1 LDDSITTGNA
11 LKSDLDDIISGTDYE
26 QVVSSLAKVKKDI
39 DFQVSS
45 TKPSKGK
52 IWFELLS

>member
-1 LDDSITTGNA
+1 LDDSITTGNI
-11 LKSDLDDIISGTDYE
+11 LKSEIDDIISGLDYE
-26 QVVSSLAKVKKDI
+26 QVVLDLAEVKEDI